1 MELKGKHVLVVG
13 LGESG
18 LAMAKWLHR
27 QGAFVRVADSRDNP
41 PNLEGLA
48 RVAPS
53 AEVIAG
59 PFAAATFAGIDLVA
73 LSPGVPKATPAIAA
87 VDVPVISEIELFAA
101 GVREQAPGSKIIAI
115 TGSNGKTT
123 TTALT
128 AHLLNG
134 AGVPAIACGNISPS
148 ALDALMDALDAGALP
163 QIWVV
168 ELSSFQLETTHHLNA
183 DAATVLNISE
193 DHLDRYDGE
202 LANYAA
208 AKSRVFQGKGVMV
221 LNRDDDWS
229 MANGRC
235 GRTMVTFGLN
245 PAPRAVDYGLAGGAI
260 CRGHEVL
267 VAVNALKLSGLHN
280 AANAMAA
287 LALCEAVGVAPA
299 RLVAPLT
306 SFAGLPHRVEPVAE
320 IAGVR
325 YIDDSKGTNVGATL
339 AAIEGM
345 GRKVAI
351 VLGGEGKGQDF
362 SPLLPALEKHG
373 RAVALIGRDAAA
385 IGAAICRLRPAGAA
399 LRRHGRS
406 RSLAGRPGRGRR
418 LRAAVAGLRQPRHV
432 PQLRAAGR
440 GVHRCGE
447 GVAGMMIN
455 ALDAPRRQLPEI
467 DYALLWSVLL
477 LLFTGMVMVY
487 SASIAIAEAGR
498 TTGYQPTYYLWR
510 HLAFLVIGLMAAG
523 IAFQIPLSLWQRY
536 APDSIHDRRRAAR
549 HRADSR
555 HRARCQRRAAL
566 DAARHRQPAAV
577 RADEAVRRALYRRLH
592 GAQDQRHAR
601 PQAGLPA
608 DVRRHGRGRHAAA
621 QGARLRRLRRDH
633 RDRHGHP
640 VPRRPQGAPV
650 RAADRRVAGRPSPC

>member
-1 MELKGKHVLVVG
+1 MELKGKRVLVVG

-18 LAMAKWLHR
+18 LAMAKWLQR
-27 QGAFVRVADSRDNP
+27 QGAAVRVADSRDNP
-41 PNLEGLA
+41 PNREALA

-53 AEVIAG
+53 AEVVAG
-59 PFAAATFAGIDLVA
+59 PLAAATFAGIDLVA
-73 LSPGVPKATPAIAA
+73 LSPGVPKATLPPAA
-87 VDVPVISEIELFAA
+87 VDVPVVSEIEFFAA
-101 GVREQAPGSKIIAI
+101 GVRKHAPGSQIVAI

-123 TTALT
+123 TTALA

-134 AGVPAIACGNISPS
+134 AGVPAIACGNISPA

-193 DHLDRYDGE
+193 DHLDRYAGE

-208 AKSRVFQGKGVMV
+208 AKSRIFQGKGVMV

-235 GRTMVTFGLN
+235 GRTMLTFGLN
-245 PAPRAVDYGLAGGAI
+245 PAPRAVDYGLADGAI

-267 VAVNALKLSGLHN
+267 VAVDALKLSGLHN

-306 SFAGLPHRVEPVAE
+306 SFAGLPHRVEPITE

-362 SPLLPALEKHG
+362 SPLLPALRLHG
-373 RAVALIGRDAAA
+373 RAVALIGRDAVA
-385 IGAAICRLRPAGAA
+385 I
-399 LRRHGRS
+399 
-406 RSLAGRPGRGRR
+406 
-418 LRAAVAGLRQPRHV
+418 
-432 PQLRAAGR
+432 
-440 GVHRCGE
+440 E
-447 GVAGMMIN
+447 
-455 ALDAPRRQLPEI
+455 
-467 DYALLWSVLL
+467 
-477 LLFTGMVMVY
+477 T
-487 SASIAIAEAGR
+487 AIAGC
-498 TTGYQPTYYLWR
+498 
-510 HLAFLVIGLMAAG
+510 GL
-523 IAFQIPLSLWQRY
+523 PLQHCV
-536 APDSIHDRRRAAR
+536 DME
-549 HRADSR
+549 
-555 HRARCQRRAAL
+555 
-566 DAARHRQPAAV
+566 AAV
-577 RADEAVRRALYRRLH
+577 RWLAGQARAGDCVLLSPACASLDMYRNY
-592 GAQDQRHAR
+592 
-601 PQAGLPA
+601 
-608 DVRRHGRGRHAAA
+608 
-621 QGARLRRLRRDH
+621 
-633 RDRHGHP
+633 
-640 VPRRPQGAPV
+640 
-650 RAADRRVAGRPSPC
+650 ADRAQAFVAAVKGLSS

>member
-1 MELKGKHVLVVG
+1 MELKGKRVLVVG

-41 PNLEGLA
+41 PNLEQLA
-48 RVAPS
+48 SVAPD

-87 VDVPVISEIELFAA
+87 VDVPVVSEIELFAA
-101 GVREQAPGSKIIAI
+101 GVREQVPGSKIIAI

-148 ALDALMDALDAGALP
+148 ALDALMDALDAGRLP
-163 QIWVV
+163 EVWVV

-183 DAATVLNISE
+183 EAATVLNVSE
-193 DHLDRYDGE
+193 DHLDRYEGE

-235 GRTMVTFGLN
+235 GRTMVTFGLD

-260 CRGHEVL
+260 RRGKEGL
-267 VAVNALKLSGLHN
+267 VAVDALKLSGLHN

-287 LALCEAVGVAPA
+287 LALCEAAGVAPA
-299 RLVAPLT
+299 RLVAPLK
-306 SFAGLPHRVEPVAE
+306 SFTGLPHRVEMVAE

-362 SPLLPALEKHG
+362 RPLQPALEKHG

-385 IGAAICRLRPAGAA
+385 IEAAIFACGLPLR
-399 LRRHGRS
+399 H
-406 RSLAGRPGRGRR
+406 
-418 LRAAVAGLRQPRHV
+418 
-432 PQLRAAGR
+432 
-440 GVHRCGE
+440 C
-447 GVAGMMIN
+447 
-455 ALDAPRRQLPEI
+455 
-467 DYALLWSVLL
+467 
-477 LLFTGMVMVY
+477 
-487 SASIAIAEAGR
+487 
-498 TTGYQPTYYLWR
+498 
-510 HLAFLVIGLMAAG
+510 
-523 IAFQIPLSLWQRY
+523 
-536 APDSIHDRRRAAR
+536 
-549 HRADSR
+549 ADM
-555 HRARCQRRAAL
+555 
-566 DAARHRQPAAV
+566 
-577 RADEAVRRALYRRLH
+577 DEAVRWLA
-592 GAQDQRHAR
+592 G
-601 PQAGLPA
+601 QA
-608 DVRRHGRGRHAAA
+608 
-621 QGARLRRLRRDH
+621 
-633 RDRHGHP
+633 
-640 VPRRPQGAPV
+640 
-650 RAADRRVAGRPSPC
+650 VAGDCVLLSPACASLDMYRNYAQRAEVFIAAVKGLSS